1 MMDLTITASD
11 LIATTALLISAY
23 VAWHQHSINRSQ
35 KKLNNLLLQQGESE
49 ALAERRANL
58 GASFLSLGKNKHRLK
73 VFNKGKATARNVRVE
88 FPDGNKFVAS
98 GDIRQKFP
106 LETLEQFQSVEVIA
120 LLTLGTD
127 RKHHVKLIWDDDTD
141 TDIEKSVY
149 VTI

>member
-35 KKLNNLLLQQGESE
+35 KKLNDLLLQQGESE

-88 FPDGNKFVAS
+88 FPDGNAFVAS

-106 LETLEQFQSVEVIA
+106 LETLEQFQSVEVNA

-141 TDIEKSVY
+141 TEIEKSVY